1 MIRQQI
7 ARLRNPLLKMP
18 IEVVD
23 SPRGRNKAKVA
34 FLASFGSANEFSRS
48 IVETTRSLVEREYD
62 VVLIRASNGVSRSSW
77 PAAEESIRPTILYRS
92 NNGYDFGSWAVGLHR
107 FPELA
112 MREHVLLLNDS
123 IVGPFG
129 PLDKLLG
136 HFEKSTADVWGAAA
150 SLQFKPHLQSFMLG
164 FRRGTLS
171 KYPLN
176 KFWNSVGDFGDKE
189 RVIAEY
195 ELGLPDLLDSELLTV
210 DAFFRGGIMNDQA
223 LNPSLDQ
230 WERMLDRGFPFVK
243 RQLLSNSYP
252 PELQVRVL
260 EVLQKRYAVDPA
272 SWVEHV
278 ETSGAS

>member
-1 MIRQQI
+1 MDYPYPL
-7 ARLRNPLLKMP
+7 RL
-18 IEVVD
+18 
-23 SPRGRNKAKVA
+23 
-34 FLASFGSANEFSRS
+34 SAN
-48 IVETTRSLVEREYD
+48 
-62 VVLIRASNGVSRSSW
+62 
-77 PAAEESIRPTILYRS
+77 
-92 NNGYDFGSWAVGLHR
+92 
-107 FPELA
+107 
-112 MREHVLLLNDS
+112 
-123 IVGPFG
+123 
-129 PLDKLLG
+129 
-136 HFEKSTADVWGAAA
+136 
-150 SLQFKPHLQSFMLG
+150 
-164 FRRGTLS
+164 
-171 KYPLN
+171 
-176 KFWNSVGDFGDKE
+176 KE